1 MGTFTSSLNQLG
13 LGTTKLG
20 SASGG
25 GQQLPPPGLNR
36 FAPAIPETFEELG
49 LSQSF
54 VTDLVLRRLLL
65 EGFSS
70 LTNLSQTLKLSIPII
85 DIVFKHLR
93 AQQLIEVKGMIGND
107 YSFVLSAAGR
117 QLASDRFAI
126 LQYASAAPVSL
137 KDYVAATKLQAA
149 KVFVD
154 RRTLRMAFS
163 DLVVPDRLLDQL
175 GPALISQNSIFL
187 YGPSGNGK
195 TSIAERMLRVYQD
208 GILMPYAV
216 EVDNQVIQLYD
227 PVVHQRIEMDDPEI
241 DPRWIL
247 CKRPCIVV
255 GGELVPNML
264 ELRLDDAS
272 GIYAAPLQMK
282 ANNGIFIIDD
292 FGRQLISPRDLL
304 NRWIVPLDRRVD
316 YLSLRY
322 GVKFQIPFEM
332 MVVFSTNLDPSDLA
346 DEAFLRRIQNKILI
360 EPVEPHVF
368 DQIFHRVFRAR
379 EVPYNDE
386 APEYL
391 RNLCLQDGR
400 EYLRACYPMDI
411 CNLLVSI
418 SRYEHRAVQASREDL
433 ERAVNLYFAKD

>member
-1 MGTFTSSLNQLG
+1 MGSFTSSLSNLQSVG
-13 LGTTKLG
+13 AKG
-20 SASGG
+20 SGG
-25 GQQLPPPGLNR
+25 IQNPNLSR

-70 LTNLSQTLKLSIPII
+70 LSSLSQTLKLSIPII

-93 AQQLIEVKGMIGND
+93 AQQLVEVKGMIGND
-107 YSFVLSAAGR
+107 YSFVLSQAGR

-126 LQYASAAPVSL
+126 VQYASAAPVSL

-216 EVDNQVIQLYD
+216 EVDNQVVQLYD

-241 DPRWIL
+241 DPRWVL

-368 DQIFHRVFRAR
+368 DQIFHRVFRAKQ
-379 EVPYNDE
+379 VPYHED
-386 APEYL
+386 APEFL
-391 RNLCLQDGR
+391 RTLCLQDGR
-400 EYLRACYPMDI
+400 EYLRACYPLDI
-411 CNLLVSI
+411 CNLLLSI
-418 SRYEHRAVQASREDL
+418 SRYEHRAAEASRDDL
-433 ERAVNLYFAKD
+433 ERAVNLYFARD

>member
-1 MGTFTSSLNQLG
+1 MTTF
-13 LGTTKLG
+13 
-20 SASGG
+20 ASGTSRG
-25 GQQLPPPGLNR
+25 IGIGTGR
-36 FAPAIPETFEELG
+36 FAPPVPESFDELG
-49 LSQSF
+49 ISQSF

-70 LTNLSQTLKLSIPII
+70 LMSLSQTLKLSVAII
-85 DIVFKHLR
+85 DTVFKHLR

-107 YSFVLSAAGR
+107 YTFVLSAAGR
-117 QLASDRFAI
+117 QLASDRFSVS
-126 LQYASAAPVSL
+126 QYASAAPVSL
-137 KDYVAATKLQAA
+137 RDYAQAVRLQMA
-149 KVFVD
+149 KVNID

-163 DLVVPDRLLDQL
+163 DLIVPDRLLDQL

-208 GILMPYAV
+208 AILMPYSV
-216 EVDNQVIQLYD
+216 EVDGQVISLYD
-227 PVVHQRIEMDDPEI
+227 PVIHQRLEMDDPEV

-247 CKRPCIVV
+247 CKRPCVVV
-255 GGELVPNML
+255 GGELAPNML
-264 ELRLDDAS
+264 ELRLDEAS

-322 GVKFQIPFEM
+322 GVKFQIPFEL

-346 DEAFLRRIQNKILI
+346 DDAFLRRIQNKILI

-368 DQIFHRVFRAR
+368 DQIFQRVFQTR
-379 EVPYNDE
+379 EVPYFQE
-386 APEYL
+386 SAEYL
-391 RNLCLQDGR
+391 RNLCLQEGR
-400 EYLRACYPMDI
+400 EYLRASYPGDI

-418 SRYEHRAVQASREDL
+418 SRYEHRQPEASKKDL
-433 ERAVNLYFAKD
+433 ERATNLYFAKG

>member
-1 MGTFTSSLNQLG
+1 MNSLNLSTRQESASQAAG
-13 LGTTKLG
+13 LG
-20 SASGG
+20 S
-25 GQQLPPPGLNR
+25 NR
-36 FAPAIPETFEELG
+36 FAPRVPETFAELG
-49 LSQSF
+49 ISQSF

-70 LTNLSQTLKLSIPII
+70 LSSLSQTLKLSISII
-85 DIVFKHLR
+85 DVVFKHLR
-93 AQQLIEVKGMIGND
+93 SQQLIEVKGMIGND
-107 YSFVLSAAGR
+107 YSFVLSQAGR

-126 LQYASAAPVSL
+126 VQYASAAPVSL

-149 KVFVD
+149 RVQID

-208 GILMPYAV
+208 AILIPYAI
-216 EVDNQVIQLYD
+216 EVDNQVIALYD
-227 PVVHQRIEMDDPEI
+227 PVVHQRLEMDDSEI

-368 DQIFHRVFRAR
+368 DQIFQRVFRAR
-379 EVPYNDE
+379 EVPYFE
-386 APEYL
+386 ESSEFL
-391 RNLCLQDGR
+391 RTLCLQDGR
-400 EYLRACYPMDI
+400 EYLRACYPLDI
-411 CNLLVSI
+411 CNLLQSI
-418 SRYEHRAVQASREDL
+418 SRYEHRTAEANKDDL
-433 ERAVNLYFAKD
+433 ERAVQLYFAKG

>member
-1 MGTFTSSLNQLG
+1 MGTFTSSLSSLG
-13 LGTTKLG
+13 LGTTKS
-20 SASGG
+20 SATSGAGPG
-25 GQQLPPPGLNR
+25 GQGLNR
-36 FAPAIPETFEELG
+36 FAPAVPETLEDLG

-70 LTNLSQTLKLSIPII
+70 LSSLSNTLKLSVSII

-107 YSFVLSAAGR
+107 YSFVLSQAGR

-126 LQYASAAPVSL
+126 VQYASAAPVSL

-149 KVFVD
+149 RVFVD

-227 PVVHQRIEMDDPEI
+227 PVVHQRIEMDDPDI

-282 ANNGIFIIDD
+282 SNNGIFIIDD

-379 EVPYNDE
+379 EVPYGEDS
-386 APEYL
+386 PEFL

-418 SRYEHRAVQASREDL
+418 SRYEHRAVEASREDL